1 MSGSLNR
8 RAGPPVGKKRV
19 PVWLTAGL
27 LADLAACL
35 LRYSAR
41 SVPGFADRYTD
52 VMNPLLVCTLGR
64 ISGVFPF
71 SLAELLLYLII
82 IMLFAA
88 LARLISSTAGPAGSR
103 NRLFSRIGILGRNC
117 FCLLSALFLLF
128 ELNEDVYF
136 YRTRFAVRY
145 GLERDSYSTEE
156 LAIVCRGLSAEINEY
171 APLVR
176 RDKDGHMIADKD
188 LPERMRSSMRGLGEI
203 YPELSGWYPRPKYVF
218 FSTLLSRGDITG
230 VYSMF
235 TVEANLNRDMPQYN
249 LPFTVGHELS
259 HLKSFESEK
268 EANFLGYLACMS
280 SEDPDVRYSGAMM
293 GWVYCGNELHKRDY
307 DLWKEIYS
315 SICPEAQEDLK
326 HNNEYWDRYKGKVS
340 ETVQNMND
348 SYLKAQGLKEG
359 TLSYD
364 LVTDMIVSY
373 ELQKNKEK
381 ERNP

>member
-8 RAGPPVGKKRV
+8 RAGPPAGKTGL
-19 PVWLTAGL
+19 PVWLAAAL
-27 LADLAACL
+27 SADLAACL

-41 SVPGFADRYTD
+41 SIPGFADRYTD
-52 VMNPLLVCTLGR
+52 VINPLLVNTLGR

-71 SLAELLLYLII
+71 SLAEVLLYLIVF
-82 IMLFAA
+82 MLFAA
-88 LARLISSTAGPAGSR
+88 LARVIAAAAGPSGSR
-103 NRLFSRIGILGRNC
+103 KRFLSQLGILGRNC

-156 LAIVCRGLSAEINEY
+156 LAIVCRALSAEINEY

-188 LPERMRSSMRGLGEI
+188 LTERMRSSMRGLGET
-203 YPELSGWYPRPKYVF
+203 YPELSGWYPMPKYVF

-249 LPFTVGHELS
+249 LPFTAGHELS
-259 HLKSFESEK
+259 HLKGFESEK
-268 EANFLGYLACMS
+268 EANFLGYLACTS

-293 GWVYCGNELHKRDY
+293 GWVYCGNELHKRDRS
-307 DLWKEIYS
+307 LWKEIYS
-315 SICPEAQEDLK
+315 SICPEAQEDLNY
-326 HNNEYWDRYKGKVS
+326 NNVYWDRYKGKVS

-348 SYLKAQGLKEG
+348 SYLKAEGLKEG

-364 LVTDMIVSY
+364 LVTDLIVSY
-373 ELQKNKEK
+373 ELQNSSSAVT
-381 ERNP
+381 R